1 MKVPRCVPSPRD
13 SPDESLTESGPWSL
27 PGTGGS
33 AYRGGMKKTM
43 IVSAAVVALFVSAC
57 SVSVGTSSLSATEV
71 EEKATAALA
80 ESQGIPL
87 EEMPPLDCPSDLTA
101 EVGASIVCVIG
112 DPAQGNTYDVTI
124 TVETVEGE
132 DVGFDIQVA
141 DAPRQ

>member
-1 MKVPRCVPSPRD
+1 M
-13 SPDESLTESGPWSL
+13 
-27 PGTGGS
+27 
-33 AYRGGMKKTM
+33 M
-43 IVSAAVVALFVSAC
+43 IVSAAVVAVLVSAC

>member
-1 MKVPRCVPSPRD
+1 
-13 SPDESLTESGPWSL
+13 
-27 PGTGGS
+27 
-33 AYRGGMKKTM
+33 MKKTM
-43 IVSAAVVALFVSAC
+43 IVSAAVVAVLVSAC
-57 SVSVGTSSLSATEV
+57 SVSVGTESLSATEV

-87 EEMPPLDCPSDLTA
+87 EEMPPLECPSDLTA

>member
-1 MKVPRCVPSPRD
+1 MNKS
-13 SPDESLTESGPWSL
+13 
-27 PGTGGS
+27 
-33 AYRGGMKKTM
+33 M
-43 IVSAAVVALFVSAC
+43 IVSAAVAALLVSAC

-87 EEMPPLDCPSDLTA
+87 EEMPPLECPSDLPA

-112 DPAQGNTYDVTI
+112 DPAQGNAYDVTI

>member
-1 MKVPRCVPSPRD
+1 M
-13 SPDESLTESGPWSL
+13 
-27 PGTGGS
+27 
-33 AYRGGMKKTM
+33 
-43 IVSAAVVALFVSAC
+43 
-57 SVSVGTSSLSATEV
+57 SVGTSSLSASEV

-87 EEMPPLDCPSDLTA
+87 DEMPPLECPSDLPA

>member
-1 MKVPRCVPSPRD
+1 MNKS
-13 SPDESLTESGPWSL
+13 
-27 PGTGGS
+27 
-33 AYRGGMKKTM
+33 M
-43 IVSAAVVALFVSAC
+43 IVSAAVAALLVSAC
-57 SVSVGTSSLSATEV
+57 SVSVGTSSLSAAEV

-87 EEMPPLDCPSDLTA
+87 EEMPPLECPSDLPA
-101 EVGASIVCVIG
+101 EVGASIVCIIG

>member
-1 MKVPRCVPSPRD
+1 MNTSV
-13 SPDESLTESGPWSL
+13 
-27 PGTGGS
+27 
-33 AYRGGMKKTM
+33 
-43 IVSAAVVALFVSAC
+43 IVSAAMAALLVSAC
-57 SVSVGTSSLSATEV
+57 TVSVGTSSLSSTEV
-71 EEKATAALA
+71 EEKAIAALA

-87 EEMPPLDCPSDLTA
+87 EEMPPLECPSDLPA

>member
-1 MKVPRCVPSPRD
+1 
-13 SPDESLTESGPWSL
+13 
-27 PGTGGS
+27 
-33 AYRGGMKKTM
+33 MKKTM
-43 IVSAAVVALFVSAC
+43 IVSAAVAALLLSAC
-57 SVSVGTSSLSATEV
+57 SVSVGTSSLSASQV

-87 EEMPPLDCPSDLTA
+87 EEMPPLECPSDLTA

-124 TVETVEGE
+124 TVETVNGE

>member
-1 MKVPRCVPSPRD
+1 MNTSV
-13 SPDESLTESGPWSL
+13 
-27 PGTGGS
+27 
-33 AYRGGMKKTM
+33 
-43 IVSAAVVALFVSAC
+43 IVSAAMAALLVSAC
-57 SVSVGTSSLSATEV
+57 TVSVGTSSLSSTEV
-71 EEKATAALA
+71 EQKATAALA
-80 ESQGIPL
+80 ESQGVPL
-87 EEMPPLDCPSDLTA
+87 EEMPPLECPSDLPA